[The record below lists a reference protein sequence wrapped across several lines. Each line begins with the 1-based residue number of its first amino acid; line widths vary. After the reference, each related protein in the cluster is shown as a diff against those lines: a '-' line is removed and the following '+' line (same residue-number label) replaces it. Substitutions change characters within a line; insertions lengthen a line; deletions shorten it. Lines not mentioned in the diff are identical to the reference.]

1 MGQKFNL
8 LSLLVRER
16 CPDLLRSEL
25 NDALKSAMKTND
37 KCAVGAIR
45 LILASIKDQDICAR
59 TDGKSD
65 GISDDQVLTLFN
77 TMVKQRRE
85 SIRLYEQGGR
95 LELAQREQAEIDVIR
110 RFMPSQLEGEAF
122 QAAIQDAILEVDAKT
137 IKDMGRTMALLKQ
150 KYPGQM
156 DFSKASG
163 VVREKLV

>member
-1 MGQKFNL
+1 M
-8 LSLLVRER
+8 
-16 CPDLLRSEL
+16 LRSEL
-25 NDALKSAMKTND
+25 NDALKSAMKTKD
-37 KCAVGAIR
+37 TCAVGTIR

-59 TDGKSD
+59 TDGDTD
-65 GISDDQVLTLFN
+65 GISDDQVLALLN

-110 RFMPSQLEGEAF
+110 RFMPSQLEGESF

-137 IKDMGRTMALLKQ
+137 IKDMGKTMALLKQ
-150 KYPGQM
+150 KYPGRM

>member
-1 MGQKFNL
+1 M
-8 LSLLVRER
+8 
-16 CPDLLRSEL
+16 LRSEL
-25 NDALKSAMKTND
+25 NDALNSAMKTKD
-37 KCAVGAIR
+37 TCAVGTIR

-59 TDGKSD
+59 TDGDTD
-65 GISDDQVLTLFN
+65 GISDDQVLALLN

-110 RFMPSQLEGEAF
+110 RFMPSQLEGESF

-137 IKDMGRTMALLKQ
+137 IKDMGKTMALHKQ

>member
-1 MGQKFNL
+1 M
-8 LSLLVRER
+8 
-16 CPDLLRSEL
+16 LRSEL
-25 NDALKSAMKTND
+25 NNALKSAMKTKD
-37 KCAVGAIR
+37 KCAVGTIR

-59 TDGKSD
+59 TDGESD
-65 GISDDQVLTLFN
+65 GISDDQVLALFN

-110 RFMPSQLEGEAF
+110 RFMPCQLEGEAL

-137 IKDMGRTMALLKQ
+137 IKDMGKTMALLKQ

-163 VVREKLV
+163 AVREKLVSDTL